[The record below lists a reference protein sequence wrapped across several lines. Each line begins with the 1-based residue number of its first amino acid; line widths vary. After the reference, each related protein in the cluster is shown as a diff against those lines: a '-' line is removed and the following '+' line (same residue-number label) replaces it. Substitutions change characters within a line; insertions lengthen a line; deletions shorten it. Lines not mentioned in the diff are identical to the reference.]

1 MNSLLLELAELP
13 GNLSHHLL
21 ITLLSLSLGI
31 LISIPLALL
40 AIRHKKFQYP
50 VLTFVSVVQTIPSLA
65 LLALMVPVLVGVNFV
80 LTPVTGIS
88 LPELGFIPTIV
99 ALTLYSLLPI
109 LRNSVTG
116 LMNVEPAIIEAAKGV
131 GMTPRQSLWKVELP
145 LALPVIVAG
154 IRTATVWTVGIA
166 TLATPVGQQ
175 CLGNFIFRGLQTR
188 NWTAV
193 LVGCVAAASLAILL
207 DSLIGRL
214 QTAIEDRKTKTIKR
228 TGTVLA
234 SILVFGLA
242 APTLFALMTDTPQV
256 DQRTSVAN
264 QNDEQPEPQENIVVG
279 AKTFTEQFI
288 LAELMSERLQDAGL
302 PVTKKESLGSTII
315 FDGLTTGEIDVYV
328 DYTGTI
334 WANHMQREGTKAPWR
349 INAEMA
355 AWLEQEHGIRTL
367 GNLGFENAY
376 ALAMRREDARRLG
389 IETIADLAEHAPD
402 LTIGGDFE
410 FFGRPEWK
418 ALEQTY
424 GLNFEEKTSYESTFM
439 YEAIKRDEV
448 DVISAFSTDG
458 RIEAY
463 ELLVL
468 KDPQQ
473 AIPPYDAVIL
483 LSKDVADHPLVID
496 SLEPL
501 INGIDPLLMRR
512 ANHRV
517 DRDDNKKPV
526 NETAEW
532 LWGEIAKSR

>member
-1 MNSLLLELAELP
+1 MNSLWTELVDLP
-13 GNLSHHLL
+13 ANLSHHLL
-21 ITLLSLSLGI
+21 ISILSLLLGI
-31 LISIPLALL
+31 LVSLPLALL
-40 AIRHKKFQYP
+40 AIRKKSFQAP
-50 VLTFVSVVQTIPSLA
+50 VLTFVSIVQTIPSLA
-65 LLALMVPVLVGVNFV
+65 LLALMVPVLVGVNYL
-80 LTPVTGIS
+80 LTPVTGLS

-116 LMNVEPAIIEAAKGV
+116 LLNVDPAIKEAAKGV

-166 TLATPVGQQ
+166 TLATPVGQK

-188 NWTAV
+188 NWTSV
-193 LVGCVAAASLAILL
+193 LVGCVAAACLAIVL

-214 QTAIEDRKTKTIKR
+214 QQAIEDRKTTTIKR
-228 TGTVLA
+228 TGGVLA
-234 SILVFGLA
+234 FILVFGLS
-242 APTLFALMTDTPQV
+242 APALFAAFQQAPEGSSPQAISE
-256 DQRTSVAN
+256 TSETTQA
-264 QNDEQPEPQENIVVG
+264 EQEPIVVG

-288 LAELMSERLQDAGL
+288 LAELMTQRLEAAGL

-334 WANHMQREGTKAPWR
+334 WSNHMQREGTKAPWK
-349 INAEMA
+349 ILVEMS
-355 AWLEQEHGIRTL
+355 AWLEEEHGIRTL
-367 GNLGFENAY
+367 GTLGFENAY
-376 ALAMRREDARRLG
+376 ALAMRREDAQRLG
-389 IETIADLAEHAPD
+389 IETIADLAEQAPD

-418 ALEQTY
+418 ALEQSY
-424 GLNFEEKTSYESTFM
+424 GLSFGEKTSYESTFM

-463 ELLVL
+463 ELVILD
-468 KDPQQ
+468 DPRQ
-473 AIPPYDAVIL
+473 AIPPYDAAIL
-483 LSKDVADHPLVID
+483 LSEDVADNQDVVDAL
-496 SLEPL
+496 SPL
-501 INGIDPLLMRR
+501 IEEIKPFQMRR
-512 ANHRV
+512 ANLRV
-517 DRDDNKKPV
+517 DREKDKRTVK
-526 NETAEW
+526 ETAEW
-532 LWGEIAKSR
+532 LWDEIEDR

>member
-1 MNSLLLELAELP
+1 MSSLWTELLDLP
-13 GNLSHHLL
+13 ANLSHHLM
-21 ITLLSLSLGI
+21 ISVLSLMLGI
-31 LISIPLALL
+31 FVSFPLALL
-40 AIRHKKFQYP
+40 AVRKKSFQAP
-50 VLTFVSVVQTIPSLA
+50 VLTFVSIVQTIPSLA
-65 LLALMVPVLVGVNFV
+65 LLALMVPVLVGVNYL
-80 LTPVTGIS
+80 LTPVTGLS

-116 LMNVEPAIIEAAKGV
+116 LLNVDPAIKEAAKGV
-131 GMTPRQSLWKVELP
+131 GMTPRESLWKVELP
-145 LALPVIVAG
+145 LALPIIVAG

-166 TLATPVGQQ
+166 TLATPVGQK

-188 NWTAV
+188 NWTSV
-193 LVGCVAAASLAILL
+193 LVGCVAAACLAILL

-214 QTAIEDRKTKTIKR
+214 QRAIEDRKNATIKQ
-228 TGTVLA
+228 TSGILA
-234 SILVFGLA
+234 AILVFGLS
-242 APTLFALMTDTPQV
+242 APTLFSFFSPDVQGVETQQFLS
-256 DQRTSVAN
+256 REI
-264 QNDEQPEPQENIVVG
+264 DETIPQEEITVG

-288 LAELMSERLQDAGL
+288 LAELMTQRLEAAGL

-334 WANHMQREGTKAPWR
+334 WANHMQRQGTKAPWR
-349 INAEMA
+349 ILAEMS

-367 GNLGFENAY
+367 GDLGFENAY
-376 ALAMRREDARRLG
+376 ALAMRRSDARRLG
-389 IETIADLAEHAPD
+389 IETIADLAEHAPE

-418 ALEQTY
+418 ALEETY
-424 GLNFEEKTSYESTFM
+424 GLKFGEKTSYESTFM

-458 RIEAY
+458 RIDAY
-463 ELLVL
+463 ELIVL
-468 KDPQQ
+468 EDSRQ

-483 LSKDVADHPLVID
+483 LSKDVADNPAAIEALQ
-496 SLEPL
+496 
-501 INGIDPLLMRR
+501 PLLGRLDMHLMQR

-517 DRDDNKKPV
+517 DRDDDKQTV
-526 NETAEW
+526 NETAKW
-532 LWGEIAKSR
+532 LWTEIE

>member
-1 MNSLLLELAELP
+1 MSSLWTELIDLP
-13 GNLSHHLL
+13 ANLSHHLM
-21 ITLLSLSLGI
+21 ISVLSLMLGI
-31 LISIPLALL
+31 FISFPLALL
-40 AIRHKKFQYP
+40 AVRKKSFQAP
-50 VLTFVSVVQTIPSLA
+50 VLTFVSIVQTIPSLA
-65 LLALMVPVLVGVNFV
+65 LLALMVPVLVGVNYL
-80 LTPVTGIS
+80 LTPVTGLS

-116 LMNVEPAIIEAAKGV
+116 LLNVDPAIKEAAKGV

-145 LALPVIVAG
+145 LALPIIVAG

-166 TLATPVGQQ
+166 TLATPVGQK

-188 NWTAV
+188 NWTSV
-193 LVGCVAAASLAILL
+193 LVGCVAAACLAILL

-214 QTAIEDRKTKTIKR
+214 QRAIEDRKNATIKQ
-228 TGTVLA
+228 TSGILA
-234 SILVFGLA
+234 AILVFGLS
-242 APTLFALMTDTPQV
+242 APTLFSFFSPDVQGVETQQV
-256 DQRTSVAN
+256 LSREI
-264 QNDEQPEPQENIVVG
+264 DETIPQEEITVG

-288 LAELMSERLQDAGL
+288 LAELITQRLEAAGL

-334 WANHMQREGTKAPWR
+334 WANHMQRQGTKAPWR
-349 INAEMA
+349 ILAEMS

-367 GNLGFENAY
+367 GDLGFENAY
-376 ALAMRREDARRLG
+376 ALAMRRSDAKRLG
-389 IETIADLAEHAPD
+389 IETIADLAEHAPE

-418 ALEQTY
+418 ALEETY
-424 GLNFEEKTSYESTFM
+424 GLKFGEKTSYESTFM

-458 RIEAY
+458 RIDAY
-463 ELLVL
+463 ELIVL
-468 KDPQQ
+468 EDSRQ

-483 LSKDVADHPLVID
+483 LSKDVADNDRVVEALKPL
-496 SLEPL
+496 LGE
-501 INGIDPLLMRR
+501 IDPRLMRR
-512 ANHRV
+512 ANHRI
-517 DRDDNKKPV
+517 DREKNKQTVK
-526 NETAEW
+526 ETADW
-532 LWGEIAKSR
+532 LWDEIDDR